1 MRTRRLLAAL
11 LCCAAVG
18 IAVQALMP
26 QDAAHTPV
34 VTAGRDLPAG
44 QVLTQGSLAVRPLPA
59 DAVPPGVFSS
69 PEELAGRRLASPI
82 LAGTPVSETSLV
94 GAGLLAGAPPGTAAV
109 PVRPADPSV
118 LELLR
123 PGQLVD
129 VVQSASGPYGEP
141 GPATVLAAA
150 VPILWTSPAAAGSWP
165 GEDGESGLVVVA
177 AGPNEASALA
187 AASGSL
193 HLVITGPD

>member
-11 LCCAAVG
+11 FCCAAVG
-18 IAVQALMP
+18 VTVQALMP
-26 QDAAHTPV
+26 EDAAQTPV
-34 VTAGRDLPAG
+34 VTAGSDLPAG
-44 QVLTQGSLAVRPLPA
+44 QTLEEGSLAVRTLPA
-59 DAVPPGVFSS
+59 GAVPPGTFSS
-69 PEELAGRRLASPI
+69 PSELAGRRLATPL

-94 GAGLLAGAPPGTAAV
+94 GAGLLTGAPPGTAAV

-129 VVQSASGPYGEP
+129 VVQSGSDPYGEP
-141 GPATVLAAA
+141 GAATVLAAA
-150 VPILWTSPAAAGSWP
+150 VPVLWTSPAAAGSWP
-165 GEDGESGLVVVA
+165 GDGSESGLVVVA
-177 AGPNEASALA
+177 AAPNEASALA

-193 HLVITGPD
+193 HLVITGPG